1 MVDYFQDLSDVGYNH
16 LFNEQRTKQ
25 TRKSRSEV
33 ARESRRKRVV
43 GNIPPVFPNGWFAI
57 LDSSDVATEQ
67 VKHVS
72 AIGIII
78 IILRTYSGS
87 ASRFT
92 LDLP

>member
-1 MVDYFQDLSDVGYNH
+1 LLVDYFQDFSDVGYNH

-25 TRKSRSEV
+25 TRKSRAEV

-57 LDSSDVATEQ
+57 LDSDDIATEQ

-72 AIGIII
+72 ALGMIII
-78 IILRTYSGS
+78 
-87 ASRFT
+87 
-92 LDLP
+92 